1 MSPPGSGCVVVAEM
15 STAGCLIS
23 SDYIESV
30 LKMAAEYNNVIGLVC
45 QRKLS
50 DREDLIYMTPGVCV
64 CVCVCNYYYCFN
76 IEGVNFNAESDPF
89 GQQYNSPEEVRGT
102 HLDRA

>member
-30 LKMAAEYNNVIGLVC
+30 LKMAAEYSNVIGLVC

-64 CVCVCNYYYCFN
+64 CVSMCLCVIIF
-76 IEGVNFNAESDPF
+76 IVLILKVSILKLR
-89 GQQYNSPEEVRGT
+89 VIR
-102 HLDRA
+102 LDSNTTVQKR

>member
-64 CVCVCNYYYCFN
+64 CVCVCV
-76 IEGVNFNAESDPF
+76 IIIIVLILKVSILMLR
-89 GQQYNSPEEVRGT
+89 VI
-102 HLDRA
+102 HLDSNTTVQKR